1 MKPHTPIRIA
11 LADDHAILRKGLA
24 ELITDFEDMQIIAD
38 ANNGK
43 ELIEKIDK
51 GGTVPDIFVLDIN
64 MPVMNG
70 YETAKYIRKHW
81 PDTKILALSM
91 YDNEFNVIRMLRC
104 GANGYVLK
112 DAEPA
117 ELKKA
122 INEIIEH
129 DFYHSE
135 IVTGRLLRILH
146 DNEQE
151 NDLELNENEIAF
163 LGYCCTELTY
173 KEIAER
179 MFKSPRTIDGYRDSL
194 FTKLSITSRT
204 GLVMYAIQAGIPPA
218 GDKAGAGN

>member
-1 MKPHTPIRIA
+1 MRPQTPIQVA

-43 ELIEKIDK
+43 ELLERLEKT
-51 GGTVPDIFVLDIN
+51 GTVPDIFILDIN

-70 YETAKYIRKHW
+70 YETARHIRKTW
-81 PDTKILALSM
+81 PGSKILALSM

-112 DAEPA
+112 DAEPS

-122 INEIIEH
+122 INAVIEH

-146 DNEQE
+146 DNDAE
-151 NDLELNENEIAF
+151 NGLELSDNEIAF

-173 KEIAER
+173 KEIAEK
-179 MFKSPRTIDGYRDSL
+179 MFKSPRTIDGYRDAL
-194 FTKLSITSRT
+194 FNKLSVTSRT
-204 GLVMYAIQAGIPPA
+204 GLVMYAIRAGIEPA
-218 GDKAGAGN
+218 G

>member
-1 MKPHTPIRIA
+1 MKPQTPIQVA

-38 ANNGK
+38 AGNGK
-43 ELIEKIDK
+43 ELIDKIGK
-51 GGTVPDIFVLDIN
+51 AGIVPDIFILDIN

-70 YETAKYIRKHW
+70 YETARYIRKTW
-81 PDTKILALSM
+81 PHAGILALSM

-117 ELKKA
+117 ELRKA

-146 DNEQE
+146 DNEAE
-151 NDLELNENEIAF
+151 NDLGLNENEIAF

-173 KEIAER
+173 KEIAEK
-179 MFKSPRTIDGYRDSL
+179 MFKSPRTIDGYRDAL
-194 FTKLSITSRT
+194 FSKLSVTSRT
-204 GLVMYAIQAGIPPA
+204 GLVMYAIRAGIEPA
-218 GDKAGAGN
+218 VD

>member
-1 MKPHTPIRIA
+1 MKPQTPIQVA

-24 ELITDFEDMQIIAD
+24 ELITDFEDMQIVAD

-43 ELIEKIDK
+43 ELLEKVNK
-51 GGTVPDIFVLDIN
+51 AGTVPDIFILDIN

-70 YETAKYIRKHW
+70 YETAKQIRKSW
-81 PDTKILALSM
+81 PDARILALSM

-122 INEIIEH
+122 ILEIIEH

-146 DNEQE
+146 DNEGDS
-151 NDLELNENEIAF
+151 DLELSENEILF

-173 KEIAER
+173 KEIAEK
-179 MFKSPRTIDGYRDSL
+179 MFKSPRTIDGYRDAL
-194 FTKLSITSRT
+194 FGKLGVTSRT
-204 GLVMYAIQAGIPPA
+204 GLVMYAIKAGIEPPT
-218 GDKAGAGN
+218 DKPETGR

>member
-1 MKPHTPIRIA
+1 MKPQTPILVA

-43 ELIEKIDK
+43 ELIEQVGKA
-51 GGTVPDIFVLDIN
+51 GTIPDIFILDIN

-70 YETAKYIRKHW
+70 YETAKYIRKTW
-81 PDTKILALSM
+81 PHAGILALSM

-146 DNEQE
+146 DNEVE
-151 NDLELNENEIAF
+151 NDLDLNENEIAF

-173 KEIAER
+173 KEIAEK
-179 MFKSPRTIDGYRDSL
+179 MFKSPRTIDGYRDAL
-194 FTKLSITSRT
+194 FSKLSVTSRT
-204 GLVMYAIQAGIPPA
+204 GLVMYAIRAGIEPA
-218 GDKAGAGN
+218 AEGL